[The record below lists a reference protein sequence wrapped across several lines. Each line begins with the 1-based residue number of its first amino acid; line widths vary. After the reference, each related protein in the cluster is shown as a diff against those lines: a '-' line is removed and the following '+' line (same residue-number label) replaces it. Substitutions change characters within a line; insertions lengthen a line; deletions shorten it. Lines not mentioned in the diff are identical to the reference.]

1 MSKRIIICCD
11 GTWNTPDQKD
21 GGQEVPTNVVKFAR
35 AVNPLAK
42 DGTVQIVFY
51 NQGVGT
57 GNILDRLLGGAFG
70 SGLSEKILEAYR
82 FLVHNYLPGDDIFL
96 IGFSRGAYTARSL
109 GGLIRNCG
117 ILKKAKADLVDD
129 AYALYRDRTDT
140 THPRGEQATVFR
152 SANSH
157 EPRIKFIGVWDTVG
171 ALGIPISKF
180 NWFGRNK
187 YDFHDVKLSS
197 TVDFAYHAIA
207 IDEKRKPY
215 EPSLWQCDTPGQ
227 QVEQVW
233 FTGVHTNVGGGFND
247 THLSNIAL
255 NWLLEKAQPHL
266 DFDQDYLALLGVE
279 PAEDYKGQIRK
290 NDSWM
295 DILGTRDR
303 QLGISAN
310 SQESVHASAKR
321 RYQES
326 VSGYH
331 PDNLGK
337 YLASAEEKNG

>member
-1 MSKRIIICCD
+1 MPKRIVICCD

-21 GGQEVPTNVVKFAR
+21 GGKERPTNVVKLAR
-35 AVNPLAK
+35 ALKPVTST
-42 DGTVQIVFY
+42 GTVQVVFY

-57 GNILDRLLGGAFG
+57 GNILDRILGGAFG
-70 SGLSEKILEAYR
+70 AGLSEKILEAYR

-109 GGLIRNCG
+109 AGLIRNCG
-117 ILKKAKADLVDD
+117 ILKKEKADLIDD
-129 AYALYRDRTDT
+129 AYNLYRDRSGT
-140 THPRGEQATVFR
+140 THPSGEQATGFR
-152 SANSH
+152 QSNSF

-171 ALGIPISKF
+171 ALGIPISKL

-197 TVDFAYHAIA
+197 MVDFAYHAVA

-215 EPSLWQCDTPGQ
+215 EPSLWQCDTEGQ
-227 QVEQVW
+227 VVEQVW
-233 FTGVHTNVGGGFND
+233 FTGVHTNVGGGFSD
-247 THLSNIAL
+247 TALSNIAL
-255 NWLLEKAQPHL
+255 RWMIDKARPHL
-266 DFDQDYLALLGVE
+266 EFEDGYLDMLDPNPVT
-279 PAEDYKGQIRK
+279 DYKGPIRK

-295 DILGTRDR
+295 DIFGTRDR
-303 QLGISAN
+303 TLGNGAASK
-310 SQESVHASAKR
+310 EFVHTSAKQ
-321 RYQES
+321 RYDEA

-337 YLASAEEKNG
+337 YLSLDECKIC